1 MVLEGAGGGLGWG
14 HDGSSWESLEPRCRS
29 WGEHRGV
36 GGGWAGDKVGAL
48 WGVSTPRLSGSLRG
62 LWV

>member
-1 MVLEGAGGGLGWG
+1 MLESAGGGLGWG
-14 HDGSSWESLEPRCRS
+14 HDGSSWESPEPRCRS

-36 GGGWAGDKVGAL
+36 GDEVGAV
-48 WGVSTPRLSGSLRG
+48 WGVSIPRLSGSLRG